1 MHSAVPVVELQAAHS
16 ALLLVQVTFLYTL
29 IDGACPKS
37 YGVNVARLAGL
48 PDEVIER
55 ASSFAAQ
62 LEEHHH
68 TQIMSMP
75 LQHKEMQELQN
86 ICQSMSFR
94 MNHREIEMQL
104 KLAAQ
109 Y

>member
-1 MHSAVPVVELQAAHS
+1 MLRSLCYSIVPVVDLHVAQS
-16 ALLLVQVTFLYTL
+16 ALVLAQVTFLYTL
-29 IDGACPKS
+29 MDGACPKS

-68 TQIMSMP
+68 AQLMSMP
-75 LQHKEMQELQN
+75 LQQREMQEFQN
-86 ICQSMSFR
+86 ICQSIVKR
-94 MNHREIEMQL
+94 IV
-104 KLAAQ
+104 K
-109 Y
+109 